1 MCKEELR
8 IGDVTYEL
16 STLAEAIHETAPQLK
31 RARLDVALDTS
42 LEIIEKMLLKF
53 EADLEERGE
62 LDPGRSA
69 ELDKFR
75 NSVNVLKEYLEQLRA
90 RKKRETKKKEV
101 IKHLSYLREQ
111 QERFKELAEGIN
123 SSTQTH
129 GNGY

>member
-16 STLAEAIHETAPQLK
+16 STLAEAIHETAPRLR
-31 RARLDVALDTS
+31 RARLDVALDIS

-53 EADLEERGE
+53 ETDLEERGE
-62 LDPGRSA
+62 LDSGRSA

-101 IKHLSYLREQ
+101 IKHLSCLREQ
-111 QERFKELAEGIN
+111 QERFKKLAEEIN
-123 SSTQTH
+123 SSTRTH
-129 GNGY
+129 GSGY